1 MHACYFQC
9 RDILKNTYIY
19 GFYMFEPSNLQS
31 ESQMKVIPHF
41 ATEAEVAAA
50 KSQFEFYQEDLES
63 TTGRCLCSYVC
74 AGLCVRVLAFVFVLV
89 CAIGHGAL

>member
-41 ATEAEVAAA
+41 ATEAEVSAA

-74 AGLCVRVLAFVFVLV
+74 AVSACVRVSL
-89 CAIGHGAL
+89 CACAKGHGAL